1 MAIVLGPNR
10 YGKAENRVVRIYRD
24 SPRHEIRDLNVSTA
38 LRGRFDKAHTLGDQA
53 DILPTDSQ
61 KQTVYAYAKT
71 QAWDSIEQYALA
83 LARHFVDDIEPVHS
97 ARVEIE
103 QFAWDRVRVDGAEH
117 DHTWVRRGPEVRT
130 AAVTVEGNDEHQ
142 RTWIVGGIKDLTIL
156 KSTGSEF
163 HGFLQDPYTVLEPT
177 TDRVMATSLDAAWR
191 FASPSRDADTD
202 TDIDWE
208 AAYATVKKALLE
220 TFATLHSL
228 ALQQTLY
235 AMGRAALE
243 ACPSL
248 AEIRLSAPNKHHF
261 AYDLARFGI
270 ENKGEVFH
278 ADDRPYGL
286 IQATITHDDAE
297 PAGPAWDSYT
307 GLV

>member
-10 YGKAENRVVRIYRD
+10 YGKAENRVVRIYRET
-24 SPRHEIRDLNVSTA
+24 PRHEIRDLNVSTA
-38 LRGRFDKAHTLGDQA
+38 LRGRFAAAHTVGDHA
-53 DILPTDSQ
+53 DVLPTDSQ
-61 KQTVYAYAKT
+61 KQTVYAYAKEK
-71 QAWDSIEQYALA
+71 AWASIEEYGLV
-83 LARHFVDDIEPVHS
+83 LARHFVEDIEPVES

-103 QFAWDRVRVDGAEH
+103 QFAWERVTVDGAEH

-130 AAVTVEGNDEHQ
+130 AAVTVEGQ
-142 RTWIVGGIKDLTIL
+142 RTWVIGGIKDLTIL

-163 HGFLQDPYTVLEPT
+163 HGFMQDPFTVLEPT
-177 TDRVMATSLDAAWR
+177 TDRVMATSLDAGWR
-191 FASPSRDADTD
+191 FSTLDV
-202 TDIDWE
+202 DWE
-208 AAYATVKKALLE
+208 AAYATVRQIFVE

-243 ACPSL
+243 ACPYL

-261 AYDLARFGI
+261 LYDLARFGI
-270 ENKGEVFH
+270 ENNGEVFH

-286 IQATITHDDAE
+286 IEATVVHDDAE
-297 PAGPAWDSYT
+297 DAGPAWDSYT

>member
-24 SPRHEIRDLNVSTA
+24 APRHEIRDLNVSTA
-38 LRGRFDKAHTLGDQA
+38 LRGRFEAAHTDGDQA
-53 DILPTDSQ
+53 EVLPTDSQ

-71 QAWDSIEQYALA
+71 KAWNSIEEYGLE
-83 LARHFVDDIEPVHS
+83 LARHFVDDIEPVRS

-103 QFAWDRVRVDGAEH
+103 QFAWERVLVDGSEH

-130 AAVTVEGNDEHQ
+130 AAVTVEGAGAGKDEGR
-142 RTWIVGGIKDLTIL
+142 RTWVVGGIKDLTIL

-177 TDRVMATSLDAAWR
+177 TDRVMATSLDAGWR
-191 FASPSRDADTD
+191 FADLDV
-202 TDIDWE
+202 DWD
-208 AAYATVKKALLE
+208 AAYATVRKALVE

-243 ACPSL
+243 ACPFL
-248 AEIRLSAPNKHHF
+248 AEVRLSAPNKHHF
-261 AYDLARFGI
+261 VYDLARFGI
-270 ENKGEVFH
+270 ENQGEVFH

-286 IQATITHDDAE
+286 IQATVIHDDAE
-297 PAGPAWDSYT
+297 DAGPAWDSYT

>member
-24 SPRHEIRDLNVSTA
+24 TPRHEIRDLNVSTA
-38 LRGRFDKAHTLGDQA
+38 LRGRFEAAHTEGDQA
-53 DILPTDSQ
+53 DVLPTDSQ
-61 KQTVYAYAKT
+61 KQTVYAYAK
-71 QAWDSIEQYALA
+71 QVAWNSIEEYALA
-83 LARHFVDDIEPVHS
+83 LARHFVDDIEPVDS
-97 ARVEIE
+97 ARVEVE
-103 QFAWDRVRVDGAEH
+103 QFAWERVTVDGREH

-130 AAVTVEGNDEHQ
+130 AAVTVEGTGDAQ
-142 RTWIVGGIKDLTIL
+142 RVWVVGGIKDLTIL

-177 TDRVMATSLDAAWR
+177 TDRVMATSLVTGWR
-191 FASPSRDADTD
+191 FANTKAEV
-202 TDIDWE
+202 DWE
-208 AAYATVKKALLE
+208 ATYSTVRQALVE

-243 ACPSL
+243 ACPHL

-261 AYDLARFGI
+261 TYDLAQFGI

-286 IQATITHDDAE
+286 IQATVMHDDAE
-297 PAGPAWDSYT
+297 DAGAAWDSYT

>member
-10 YGKAENRVVRIYRD
+10 YGKAENRVVRIYREA
-24 SPRHEIRDLNVSTA
+24 PRHEVRDLNVSTA
-38 LRGRFDKAHTLGDQA
+38 LRGRFEAAHTDGDQSQV
-53 DILPTDSQ
+53 LPTDSQ

-71 QAWDSIEQYALA
+71 KAWDSIEQYALE
-83 LARHFVDDIEPVHS
+83 LARHFVDDIDPVHS

-103 QFAWDRVRVDGAEH
+103 QFGWERVLVDGAEH

-130 AAVTVEGNDEHQ
+130 TAVTVDGSGKDQ

-177 TDRVMATSLDAAWR
+177 TDRVMATSLDANWR
-191 FASPSRDADTD
+191 FTSSTLLPDV
-202 TDIDWE
+202 DWD
-208 AAYATVKKALLE
+208 AAYDTIRKALVE

-243 ACPSL
+243 ACPFL

-261 AYDLARFGI
+261 VYDLARFGI

-286 IQATITHDDAE
+286 IQATALHDDAE
-297 PAGPAWDSYT
+297 DAGPAWDAYT

>member
-10 YGKAENRVVRIYRD
+10 YGKAENRVVRIHRD
-24 SPRHEIRDLNVSTA
+24 TPRHEIRDLNVSTA
-38 LRGRFDKAHTLGDQA
+38 LRGRFEAAHTAGDQA
-53 DILPTDSQ
+53 EVLPTDSQ
-61 KQTVYAYAKT
+61 KQTVYAYAKAK
-71 QAWDSIEQYALA
+71 AWDSIEEYGLV

-103 QFAWDRVRVDGAEH
+103 QFAWERVLVDGAEH

-130 AAVTVEGNDEHQ
+130 AAVTMEGSGENQ

-177 TDRVMATSLDAAWR
+177 TDRVMATSLDAGWR
-191 FASPSRDADTD
+191 FSDIV
-202 TDIDWE
+202 DIDWE
-208 AAYATVKKALLE
+208 SAYAAVRKALVE
-220 TFATLHSL
+220 TFASLHSL

-235 AMGRAALE
+235 AMGCAALE
-243 ACPSL
+243 ACPFL

-261 AYDLARFGI
+261 VYDLARFGI
-270 ENKGEVFH
+270 ENAGEVFH

-286 IQATITHDDAE
+286 IQATAMHDDAE
-297 PAGPAWDSYT
+297 DAGPAWDSYT

>member
-10 YGKAENRVVRIYRD
+10 YGKAENRVVRIHRD
-24 SPRHEIRDLNVSTA
+24 TPRHEIVDLTVSTA
-38 LRGRFDKAHTLGDQA
+38 LRGRFEAAHTVGDQSA
-53 DILPTDSQ
+53 VLPTDSQ
-61 KQTVYAYAKT
+61 KQTVYAYAKEK
-71 QAWDSIEQYALA
+71 AWTSIEEYGLV
-83 LARHFVDDIEPVHS
+83 LARHFVQDIEPVDS
-97 ARVEIE
+97 ARIEIE
-103 QFAWDRVRVDGAEH
+103 QFAWERVLVDGSEH

-130 AAVTVEGNDEHQ
+130 AAVTVEGPDDAP
-142 RTWIVGGIKDLTIL
+142 RAWVVGGIKDLTIL

-163 HGFLQDPYTVLEPT
+163 HGFLQDPYTVLEPA
-177 TDRVMATSLDAAWR
+177 TDRVMATSLDARWR
-191 FASPSRDADTD
+191 FTG
-202 TDIDWE
+202 IDVDWD
-208 AAYATVKKALLE
+208 AAYATVRRALVE
-220 TFATLHSL
+220 TFASLHSL

-243 ACPSL
+243 ACPQL

-261 AYDLARFGI
+261 AYDLQRFGI

-286 IQATITHDDAE
+286 IQATVMHDDAE
-297 PAGPAWDSYT
+297 DAGPAWDSYT

>member
-24 SPRHEIRDLNVSTA
+24 APRHEIRDLNVSTA
-38 LRGRFDKAHTLGDQA
+38 LRGRFEAAYTDGDQSQV
-53 DILPTDSQ
+53 LPTDSQ

-71 QAWDSIEQYALA
+71 KAWNAIEEYALE

-103 QFAWDRVRVDGAEH
+103 QFAWDRVLVDGAEH

-130 AAVTVEGNDEHQ
+130 AAVTVEGSGEDQ

-177 TDRVMATSLDAAWR
+177 NDRVMATSLDANWR
-191 FASPSRDADTD
+191 FSASGTAPLLDV
-202 TDIDWE
+202 DWD
-208 AAYATVKKALLE
+208 AAYATVRKALVE

-235 AMGRAALE
+235 AMGQAALE
-243 ACPSL
+243 ACPFL
-248 AEIRLSAPNKHHF
+248 VEIRLSAPNKHHF
-261 AYDLARFGI
+261 VYDLARFGI

-286 IQATITHDDAE
+286 IEATVVHDDAE
-297 PAGPAWDSYT
+297 DAGPAWDSYT

>member
-10 YGKAENRVVRIYRD
+10 YGKAESRVVRIYRD
-24 SPRHEIRDLNVSTA
+24 TPRHEIRDLNVSTA
-38 LRGRFDKAHTLGDQA
+38 LRGRFEAAHTHGDQSA
-53 DILPTDSQ
+53 VLPTDSQ

-71 QAWDSIEQYALA
+71 KAWNAIEEYALT
-83 LARHFVDDIEPVHS
+83 LARHFVDDIAPVHS

-103 QFAWDRVRVDGAEH
+103 QFGWERVLVDGAEH

-130 AAVTVEGNDEHQ
+130 AAVTVAGSGEDQ

-177 TDRVMATSLDAAWR
+177 TDRVMATSLDAGWR
-191 FASPSRDADTD
+191 FVSNGSPDV
-202 TDIDWE
+202 DWD
-208 AAYATVKKALLE
+208 AAYATIRQALVE
-220 TFATLHSL
+220 TFASLHSL

-235 AMGRAALE
+235 AMGRSALE
-243 ACPSL
+243 ACPFL

-261 AYDLARFGI
+261 VYDLARFGI
-270 ENKGEVFH
+270 ENNGEVFH

-286 IQATITHDDAE
+286 IQATVLHDDAE
-297 PAGPAWDSYT
+297 DAGPAWDSYT

>member
-10 YGKAENRVVRIYRD
+10 YGKAESRVVRIYRD
-24 SPRHEIRDLNVSTA
+24 TPRHEIRDLNVSTA
-38 LRGRFDKAHTLGDQA
+38 LRGRFEAAHTHGDQSA
-53 DILPTDSQ
+53 VLPTDSQ

-71 QAWDSIEQYALA
+71 KAWNAIEEYALT
-83 LARHFVDDIEPVHS
+83 LARHFVDDIAPVHS

-103 QFAWDRVRVDGAEH
+103 QFGWERVLVDGAEH

-130 AAVTVEGNDEHQ
+130 AAVTVAGSGEDQ

-163 HGFLQDPYTVLEPT
+163 HGFLKDPYTVLEPT
-177 TDRVMATSLDAAWR
+177 TDRVMATSLDAGWR
-191 FASPSRDADTD
+191 FVSNGSLDV
-202 TDIDWE
+202 DWD
-208 AAYATVKKALLE
+208 AAYATIRQALVE
-220 TFATLHSL
+220 TFASLHSL

-243 ACPSL
+243 ACPFL

-261 AYDLARFGI
+261 VYDLARFGI
-270 ENKGEVFH
+270 ENNGEVFH

-286 IQATITHDDAE
+286 IQATVLHDDAE
-297 PAGPAWDSYT
+297 DAGPAWDSYT

>member
-24 SPRHEIRDLNVSTA
+24 APRHEIRDLNVSTA
-38 LRGRFDKAHTLGDQA
+38 LRGRFDAAHTRGDQA

-61 KQTVYAYAKT
+61 KQAVYAYAKT
-71 QAWDSIEQYALA
+71 QAWNSIEEYALA
-83 LARHFVDDIEPVHS
+83 LARHFVDDIDPVHS

-117 DHTWVRRGPEVRT
+117 DHTWVRQGPEVRT
-130 AAVTVEGNDEHQ
+130 AAVTVEGSTEHQ

-177 TDRVMATSLDAAWR
+177 SDRVMATSLNAGWR
-191 FASPSRDADTD
+191 FASPSLDV
-202 TDIDWE
+202 DWE
-208 AAYATVKKALLE
+208 AAYATVRKALVE

-243 ACPSL
+243 ACPFL

-261 AYDLARFGI
+261 VYDLARFGI

-286 IQATITHDDAE
+286 IQATVTHDDAE
-297 PAGPAWDSYT
+297 DAGAAWDSYT

>member
-10 YGKAENRVVRIYRD
+10 YGKAESRVVRIYRD
-24 SPRHEIRDLNVSTA
+24 TPRHEIRDLNVSTA
-38 LRGRFDKAHTLGDQA
+38 LRGRFEAAHLYGDQA
-53 DILPTDSQ
+53 SVLPTDSQ

-71 QAWDSIEQYALA
+71 TAWDSIEQYALA
-83 LARHFVDDIEPVHS
+83 LARHFVDDIEPVDS

-103 QFAWDRVRVDGAEH
+103 QFAWERVLVDGIEH

-130 AAVTVEGNDEHQ
+130 AAVTVEGVGETR
-142 RTWIVGGIKDLTIL
+142 RTWVVGGIKDLTIL

-177 TDRVMATSLDAAWR
+177 TDRVMATSLNAGWR
-191 FASPSRDADTD
+191 FADLDV
-202 TDIDWE
+202 DWE
-208 AAYATVKKALLE
+208 TAYSTVRKALVE

-228 ALQQTLY
+228 ALQQTLH

-270 ENKGEVFH
+270 ENAGEVFH

-286 IQATITHDDAE
+286 IQATVLHDDAE
-297 PAGPAWDSYT
+297 DAGPAWDAYT

>member
-10 YGKAENRVVRIYRD
+10 YGKAENRVVRIYRET
-24 SPRHEIRDLNVSTA
+24 PRHEIRDLNVSTA
-38 LRGRFDKAHTLGDQA
+38 LRGRFAAAHTVGDQA
-53 DILPTDSQ
+53 DVLPTDSQ
-61 KQTVYAYAKT
+61 KQTVYAYAKEK
-71 QAWDSIEQYALA
+71 AWGSIEEYGLV
-83 LARHFVDDIEPVHS
+83 LARHFVEDIEPVDS

-103 QFAWDRVRVDGAEH
+103 QFAWERVTVDGAEH

-130 AAVTVEGNDEHQ
+130 AAVTVDGQ
-142 RTWIVGGIKDLTIL
+142 RTWVVGGIKDLTIL

-163 HGFLQDPYTVLEPT
+163 HGFMQDSYTVLEPT
-177 TDRVMATSLDAAWR
+177 TDRVMATSLDAGWR
-191 FASPSRDADTD
+191 FSTLDV
-202 TDIDWE
+202 DWE
-208 AAYATVKKALLE
+208 STYATVRRVFVE

-243 ACPSL
+243 ACPYL
-248 AEIRLSAPNKHHF
+248 AEVRLSAPNKHHF
-261 AYDLARFGI
+261 LYDLARFGI
-270 ENKGEVFH
+270 ENNGEVFH

-286 IQATITHDDAE
+286 IQATVVHDDAE
-297 PAGPAWDSYT
+297 DAGPAWDSYT

>member
-24 SPRHEIRDLNVSTA
+24 TPRHEIRDLNVSTA
-38 LRGRFDKAHTLGDQA
+38 LRGRFEAAHTDGDQSEV
-53 DILPTDSQ
+53 LPTDSQ

-71 QAWDSIEQYALA
+71 KAWDSIEEYALE
-83 LARHFVDDIEPVHS
+83 LARHFVDDIDPVRS

-103 QFAWDRVRVDGAEH
+103 QFGWERVLVDGAEH

-130 AAVTVEGNDEHQ
+130 AAVTVEGSGEDQ
-142 RTWIVGGIKDLTIL
+142 RTWIIGGIKDLTIL

-177 TDRVMATSLDAAWR
+177 TDRVMATSLDASWR
-191 FASPSRDADTD
+191 FSSSGTASG
-202 TDIDWE
+202 IDWD
-208 AAYATVKKALLE
+208 AAYDTIRKALVE

-243 ACPSL
+243 ACPCL

-261 AYDLARFGI
+261 VYDLARFGI

-278 ADDRPYGL
+278 ADDRPYGPGGTGR
-286 IQATITHDDAE
+286 QASRA
-297 PAGPAWDSYT
+297 PSGVCS
-307 GLV
+307 